1 MIGKRTMSGA
11 KHDRNV
17 GFFIPSGHAGMRRP
31 SHLRVEGIH
40 RMLNLSILLED
51 SARTHPE
58 RAAVVLGEQ
67 RLTYAQVNAAAN
79 QVAGMLVA
87 RGIRPGD
94 KVALSCPNLPYFPI
108 VYYGIL
114 KAGAVV
120 VPLNVLLKAREI
132 AYHLADSDAKAYFC
146 FQGTADLP
154 MGTEGFAGFGQTDGC
169 EQFFMITADPASS
182 SPIDGT
188 ETLGAALAGQSAVFE
203 PVLLTETDPAVILY
217 TSGTTGQAK
226 GAELSHANLIFNALT
241 CNRLFQAVPATDTH
255 LAVLPLFHS
264 FGSTVNMNAGFA
276 TASTLV
282 LLPRFDAESAVKLL
296 EKENVTFFAGVPTM
310 YWGLLN
316 ALTAGVDV
324 ERIARNMRR
333 AVSGGSSLPVEI
345 IRKVKERLGVTILEG
360 YGLSET
366 SPVATFSDP
375 NSDPRPGSIGIPIWG
390 VEVKLIDE
398 FWHTIDAVDEIG
410 EIAIRGHNI
419 MRGYYKRPEA
429 TAEVMRDGWF
439 RSGDLGRR
447 DKDGFYYI
455 VDRAKDMIIRG
466 GFNVYPREI
475 EEVLMTHEAVSLAA
489 VIGVP
494 DPRHGEEVKA
504 FVILKPNTSV
514 SQEELVEWGKEQM
527 AAYKYPR
534 MVTIVDSLPMT
545 ATGKLLKRALS

>member
-1 MIGKRTMSGA
+1 
-11 KHDRNV
+11 
-17 GFFIPSGHAGMRRP
+17 
-31 SHLRVEGIH
+31 
-40 RMLNLSILLED
+40 MLNLSILLED
-51 SARTHPE
+51 SARNHPE
-58 RAAVVLGEQ
+58 RTAVVLGET

-120 VPLNVLLKAREI
+120 VPLNVLLKGREI
-132 AYHLADSDAKAYFC
+132 GYHLNDSQARAYLC

-154 MGTEGFAGFGQTDGC
+154 MGTEGYAGFGQADGC
-169 EQFFMITADPASS
+169 EHFFLITADPAAP
-182 SPIDGT
+182 SPIEGA
-188 ETLGAALAGQSAVFE
+188 ETMGQALAGQPPVFE
-203 PVLLTETDPAVILY
+203 TVLAEETDPAVILY

-226 GAELSHANLIFNALT
+226 GAELSHSNLILNALT
-241 CNRLFQAVPATDTH
+241 CNRLFGSAPATDTH
-255 LAVLPLFHS
+255 LLVLPLFHS

-276 TASTLV
+276 TAATLV
-282 LLPRFDAESAVKLL
+282 LLPRFDAAAAVKLL
-296 EKENVTFFAGVPTM
+296 ESENVTFFAGVPTM

-316 ALTAGVDV
+316 ALSDGVDV
-324 ERIARNMRR
+324 QRIAENMRV
-333 AVSGGSSLPVEI
+333 AVAGGSSLPVEI
-345 IRKVKERLGVTILEG
+345 IHQVKQRFGVQILEG

-375 NSDPRPGSIGIPIWG
+375 RREPRPGSIGIPIWG
-390 VEVKLIDE
+390 VEVKLIDPE
-398 FWHTIDAVDEIG
+398 WNTIEGADEIG

-419 MRGYYKRPEA
+419 MRGYYNRPEA

-494 DPRHGEEVKA
+494 HEQHGEEIKA
-504 FVILKPNTSV
+504 YVIRTEGSTV
-514 SQEELVEWGKEQM
+514 TEDELIAWSREQM
-527 AAYKYPR
+527 ASYKYPR
-534 MVTIVDSLPMT
+534 IVAFVDSLPMT